1 MRRVAIVTGLAVI
14 LCVSLASYGGLMID
28 VLGGLAFGWL
38 AYPARV
44 LPKVTIAWDGV
55 AMGLICLAL
64 FTIGL
69 HRTLRWF
76 YGEVQKAA
84 GAAVEVHR
92 PWSARWTASLVAL
105 VVVMFVVGMSVTAVM
120 HQAGW
125 LIAARRSLVEE
136 KTQYRDDW
144 GSSVDH
150 LRQIGMASYMLTM
163 KPGSPRSGQSHPDGA
178 MLHSWMTD
186 ILPEMSIVLGGRLSK
201 DLPWN
206 DPRNSAYFKS
216 VVPIYLNPEVGVIRS
231 PEGYALGH
239 YAGNVHVLGRDR
251 VSLRVGPGDA
261 SNTILAGE
269 VAEGFK
275 PWGDPANL
283 RDPSLGVNQ
292 VPGGFGGPSG
302 SGANFLFMDGS
313 VRFLRDTTSR
323 EVLRRLSKPVASG
336 R

>member
-1 MRRVAIVTGLAVI
+1 MRRVAIVTGVAIV
-14 LCVSLASYGGLMID
+14 LCLSVASHQGPTPE

-44 LPKVTIAWDGV
+44 LPRVTVAWHGV
-55 AMGLICLAL
+55 ATGVVGLAL

-69 HRTLRWF
+69 HWTLRWF
-76 YGEVQKAA
+76 SGEVQKA
-84 GAAVEVHR
+84 GGGRR

-105 VVVMFVVGMSVTAVM
+105 VVVMFVAGISATAVV

-125 LIAARRSLVEE
+125 LIASRRSLIEE
-136 KTQYRDDW
+136 KTLLRDDW

-150 LRQIGMASYMLTM
+150 LKQIGMAPDMLAM
-163 KPGSPRSGQSHPDGA
+163 GSESPPPGHLHPKGA
-178 MLHSWMTD
+178 VLQSWMTA
-186 ILPEMSIVLGGRLSK
+186 ILPGTPFVLGGNLRK

-206 DPRNSAYFKS
+206 DPRNSAYFKA
-216 VVPIYLNPEVGVIRS
+216 VVPLYLNPEVRVIRN

-251 VSLRVGPGDA
+251 GASRIRPDGS

-275 PWGDPANL
+275 PWGDPTNL
-283 RDPSLGVNQ
+283 RDPGLGVNK
-292 VPGGFGGPSG
+292 VPGGFGGQSG
-302 SGANFLFMDGS
+302 SGANFLFQDGS
-313 VRFLRDTTSR
+313 VRFLRNTTSR
-323 EVLRRLSKPVASG
+323 DVLRRLSTPGATE